1 MIVQSLMKY
10 LKMTALYTYK
20 DQSGVLVVLFPQAGK
35 NSNIPMTQV
44 KLTLPNIKIIFDITN
59 QIPQI
64 SDHVSEVFHLAHRI
78 TGFRSRICLKLE
90 AAAEELCK

>member
-1 MIVQSLMKY
+1 MIVQPLMKY

-20 DQSGVLVVLFPQAGK
+20 DQSGVFAILFPQVSK
-35 NSNIPMTQV
+35 NSNIPMTRV
-44 KLTLPNIKIIFDITN
+44 KLTLANIKIIFDITN

-78 TGFRSRICLKLE
+78 TGFRSRICLKLQ
-90 AAAEELCK
+90 AAAEELRK